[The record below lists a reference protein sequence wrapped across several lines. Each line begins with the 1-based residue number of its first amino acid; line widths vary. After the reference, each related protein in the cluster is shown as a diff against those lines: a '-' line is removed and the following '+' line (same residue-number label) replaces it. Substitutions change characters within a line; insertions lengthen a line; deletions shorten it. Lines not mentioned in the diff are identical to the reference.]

1 MLCFID
7 FDGKGVLKWDMFAD
21 GIILED
27 GRIIP
32 CGHHEE
38 RVFAVHP
45 DDNENIEMIDG
56 VYFYKGETMF
66 DEDGLNT
73 AWDTVQ
79 DQCGH
84 SRCSQH
90 YIDTGVRECILL

>member
-45 DDNENIEMIDG
+45 DDNENIERVGGI
-56 VYFYKGETMF
+56 YFYKGETLL
-66 DEDGLNT
+66 DQDRLNT
-73 AWDTVQ
+73 TWETVKAR
-79 DQCGH
+79 CGH
-84 SRCSQH
+84 SACSQN
-90 YIDTGVRECILL
+90 YIDTGELGCVL